1 LRKNPILAQEI
12 VKKKYLVYLVIGL
25 VCITN
30 LVIRGHSNLT
40 DWDEGVFALQAEWIA
55 SLGAAGAPFN
65 FQTPPLFQVIVALF
79 FRLLGVHDFLM
90 TLISITFSCLTI
102 LIVYHLGKMLYS
114 EEIGLYAIA
123 FFVTSE
129 YFLFFSQ
136 SGLSDATFTFF
147 STGSLFFF
155 LRALRSNRTRDFW
168 IAGLLTTFCLYT
180 KYSAAP
186 IIIAFFIIGILNR
199 YTINRHWFV
208 TTIVLPL
215 IIFVP
220 YISSYLLTVSP
231 AEIGVRHIPLLGLN
245 HLKYTYYLLILAPVP
260 FVHALIHT
268 CFGRRHHDK
277 FAVYLLIAVIVFFV
291 ILGFYHPY
299 FRLAYP
305 LVPLL
310 SIFAGSLVASLR
322 KPKYYIL
329 AVSIFAALTLSLRT
343 LRHTTK
349 APRDVAS
356 IVDQYTITKDTTY
369 IYSLTPP
376 NIYFYINGEIAVHST
391 HTWYRIG
398 KRFPW
403 FLRSRLILEKETN
416 MLSNEK
422 RILLVHATIFDTF
435 KDEYPNVYD
444 KAMLVDNIDYQDAP
458 VYYKDIFNPLRNF
471 QQSYE
476 FYLLS
481 GKDILQC
488 LDQLWNL
495 GFEREVKVIY
505 VAPPCHE

>member
-1 LRKNPILAQEI
+1 MA
-12 VKKKYLVYLVIGL
+12 
-25 VCITN
+25 
-30 LVIRGHSNLT
+30 
-40 DWDEGVFALQAEWIA
+40 
-55 SLGAAGAPFN
+55 
-65 FQTPPLFQVIVALF
+65 
-79 FRLLGVHDFLM
+79 
-90 TLISITFSCLTI
+90 LISITFSCLTI
-102 LIVYHLGKMLYS
+102 FILYHLGKMLYS
-114 EEIGLYAIA
+114 EEVGLYAIT

-147 STGSLFFF
+147 STSSLFLF

-168 IAGLLTTFCLYT
+168 IAGLLTAFCLYT

-186 IIIAFFIIGILNR
+186 IIVTFLIIGILNR
-199 YTINRHWFV
+199 YAINRHWFV

-220 YISSYLLTVSP
+220 YISSFLFTVSP
-231 AEIGVRHIPLLGLN
+231 IEIGVRHIPLLGLN
-245 HLKYTYYLLILAPVP
+245 HLKYAYYLLIFAPVP

-268 CFGRRHHDK
+268 CFGRWRHDK

-291 ILGFYHPY
+291 VLGFYHPY

-310 SIFAGSLVASLR
+310 SIFAGSLVASLG
-322 KPKYYIL
+322 KSKYYIV
-329 AVSIFAALTLSLRT
+329 AISIFASLMLSLGT
-343 LRHTTK
+343 LRYTTK
-349 APRDVAS
+349 TPRDVAS
-356 IVDQYTITKDTTY
+356 IVDRYTITKDTAY

-376 NIYFYINGEIAVHST
+376 NIYFYINGEIAVPST
-391 HTWYRIG
+391 HPWYRMG

-403 FLRSRLILEKETN
+403 LLRNRLILEKETN
-416 MLSNEK
+416 VLSNEK
-422 RILLVHATIFDTF
+422 RILLVHATVFDTF

-444 KAMLVDNIDYQDAP
+444 KATLVDNIDYEDAP
-458 VYYKDIFNPLRNF
+458 VYYKDIFNPLRNT

-481 GKDILQC
+481 EKDILQC

-505 VAPPCHE
+505 VAP